1 MNEILQFANVTKA
14 YRHRGRETVTALR
27 DISMRLERGEM
38 RCVYGP
44 SGSGKSTLL
53 LCAGGLL
60 RPDQGVVT
68 VAGRNPYELTSES
81 RSQLRAQHVG
91 FVFQQFHL
99 LPYLNVLD
107 NVLAP
112 SLARVHNT
120 DLRPRA
126 EELIERFGLTSRR
139 DHPPSELSV
148 GERQRVALARA
159 LIQQPHLL
167 LADEPTGN
175 LDADNG
181 ALVMN
186 TLRDFAKAGG
196 AVMVVTH
203 DSNLQGDDSFR
214 LVDGTLAT

>member
-1 MNEILQFANVTKA
+1 MDEILQFAHVSKA

-60 RPDQGVVT
+60 RPDQGAVT
-68 VAGRNPYELTSES
+68 VAGRNPYELTSEA
-81 RSQLRAQHVG
+81 RSQLRARHVG

-112 SLARVHNT
+112 TLAGVHET
-120 DLRPRA
+120 DLRSRA
-126 EELIERFGLTSRR
+126 QELIERFGLASRR
-139 DHPPSELSV
+139 DHPPSELSI
-148 GERQRVALARA
+148 GERQRVSLARA
-159 LIQQPHLL
+159 LLQQPRLL

-175 LDADNG
+175 LDDENG
-181 ALVMN
+181 KLVMN

-203 DSNLQGDDSFR
+203 DRSLQTGDSFQ
-214 LVDGTLAT
+214 LVDGSLTP